1 MMGKMSAHQMEKM
14 MRTMGIK
21 SETLDVKEVL
31 FRFEDRELIV
41 RNPVVQKVNIPGQGE
56 SFQVI
61 GTSEEVVTNTGPSE
75 EDVQLVVEKT
85 GCTKEEAEKALSVN
99 GDIAEAI
106 ISLSEKS

>member
-31 FRFEDRELIV
+31 FRLVDREFIV

-56 SFQVI
+56 SFQVV
-61 GTSEEVVTNTGPSE
+61 GVPEDVVKDTGPSE
-75 EDVQLVVEKT
+75 EDIQLVMEKT
-85 GCTKEEAEKALSVN
+85 DCTKEEAEKALSLN

-106 ISLSEKS
+106 ISLTEKS

>member
-21 SETLDVKEVL
+21 SETLNVKEVL
-31 FRFEDRELIV
+31 FRFDDRELIV

-56 SFQVI
+56 SFQVV
-61 GTSEEVVTNTGPSE
+61 GTSEEVAVETGPSE

-85 GCTKEEAEKALSVN
+85 GCTKEEAESALSEN